1 MFGGLAFEDAERGI
15 GVPTI
20 AVPDSGAPGISG
32 DLGLVEKLSQ
42 AGSPASRLV
51 CSGSLAIR
59 GLAWAWASAASAA
72 SASLGLGFETP
83 RQLLFIP
90 GLVVCLVAPSTD
102 SLL

>member
-32 DLGLVEKLSQ
+32 DLGLVQKLSQ

-59 GLAWAWASAASAA
+59 GLAWAWASAA